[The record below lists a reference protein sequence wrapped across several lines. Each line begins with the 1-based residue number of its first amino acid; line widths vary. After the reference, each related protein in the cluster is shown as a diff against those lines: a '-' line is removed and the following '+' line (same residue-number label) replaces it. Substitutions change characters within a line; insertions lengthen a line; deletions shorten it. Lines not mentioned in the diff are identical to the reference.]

1 MQCAVFNFSLPTV
14 SPVSFSR
21 FLGCLW
27 YYQAV
32 EFAFTKSFTVGNF
45 FLLFTPL
52 HQCAVTWNF
61 TFKDFPP
68 PAPSAINSI
77 FCLSSWNLESLLGHS
92 FSSRQL
98 PGIRQAAR
106 PPLHILQAARFILQ
120 EQRSFYVFQSGLDV
134 TEQLLGLSWMFVKW
148 YWVSCSEDFWG
159 LLCTAKSNPVLLV
172 KRVYGHTSW
181 LGSCKSVS
189 FKQMGVN

>member
-27 YYQAV
+27 YYQAA
-32 EFAFTKSFTVGNF
+32 EFPFTKSFTVGNS

-61 TFKDFPP
+61 TFRDFPP
-68 PAPSAINSI
+68 PDPSAINSI
-77 FCLSSWNLESLLGHS
+77 FCLTSWNMESHLWYS

-98 PGIRQAAR
+98 PRTKQLSWGQWVFLSCMSSKLPCLSSSNRGYFMFSRVDEMGIFSVQ
-106 PPLHILQAARFILQ
+106 L
-120 EQRSFYVFQSGLDV
+120 V
-134 TEQLLGLSWMFVKW
+134 TEQLLGLSWTVCRFSGMVP
-148 YWVSCSEDFWG
+148 SE
-159 LLCTAKSNPVLLV
+159 L
-172 KRVYGHTSW
+172 
-181 LGSCKSVS
+181 
-189 FKQMGVN
+189 Q

>member
-14 SPVSFSR
+14 SPISFSR

-32 EFAFTKSFTVGNF
+32 EFPFTKSFTVGNS

-68 PAPSAINSI
+68 PDPRAINSI
-77 FCLSSWNLESLLGHS
+77 FCLTSWNTESHLLHS
-92 FSSRQL
+92 FSSRWL
-98 PGIRQAAR
+98 PGTKQ
-106 PPLHILQAARFILQ
+106 LSWG
-120 EQRSFYVFQSGLDV
+120 QRVLLSCMSSKLPCLSSSNRGYFMFSRVDQMGVFSVQLV
-134 TEQLLGLSWMFVKW
+134 TEQLLGLSWTVCRLSGMAL
-148 YWVSCSEDFWG
+148 SE
-159 LLCTAKSNPVLLV
+159 L
-172 KRVYGHTSW
+172 
-181 LGSCKSVS
+181 
-189 FKQMGVN
+189 Q